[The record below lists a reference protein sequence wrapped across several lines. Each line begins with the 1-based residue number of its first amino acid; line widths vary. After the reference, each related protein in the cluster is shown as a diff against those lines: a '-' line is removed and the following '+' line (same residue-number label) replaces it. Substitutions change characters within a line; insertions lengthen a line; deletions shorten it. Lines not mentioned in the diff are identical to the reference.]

1 MGRILVHARA
11 VVVNIRRRRRRQF
24 PLTGDFFAGQ
34 PVRIQTFRL
43 GDGASGGASGD
54 RECLFDMAKLVVD
67 RRAEVKQDGE
77 RTPVVVGRNQEVGG
91 QDLTVRVGACRT
103 RYGNCQQ
110 QTCEAAGAIFGN
122 RAVCQAK
129 QWSDA
134 HPGRQPLRKE
144 SEPHRQR
151 PEKSDG

>member
-1 MGRILVHARA
+1 M
-11 VVVNIRRRRRRQF
+11 
-24 PLTGDFFAGQ
+24 
-34 PVRIQTFRL
+34 RIQTFRL

-54 RECLFDMAKLVVD
+54 REGLFDMAKLVVD